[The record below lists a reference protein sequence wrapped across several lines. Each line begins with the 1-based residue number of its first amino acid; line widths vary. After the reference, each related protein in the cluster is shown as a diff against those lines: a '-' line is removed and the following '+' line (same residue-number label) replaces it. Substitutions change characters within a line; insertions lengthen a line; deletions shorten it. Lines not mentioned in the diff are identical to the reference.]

1 MFRALLQK
9 FNDLKL
15 RGKLIVAFLLVVAFP
30 IAIVGLILTEE
41 LRSLATEDAKLQS
54 EINIERVNQRVNQI
68 LRIPIHISNHLQFDR
83 NLNQLVNTEYQHT
96 YEVVQSYQNYLTFEN
111 YLQFYSEISNI
122 RFYMDNPT
130 LLNNWSFIPLTNE
143 IADTNW
149 YAQSTQ
155 EKGLIGWHF
164 ISDET
169 NHHQSYLSL
178 TRKIYFIDNQTS
190 GMLVININPEQL
202 HWILNQESYLT
213 LLIDESQQV
222 ISSNDQTLIGKNIDS
237 VMSLEEI
244 KEKEESI
251 YTGIVNGEAS
261 QIMFKPL
268 VIESSYNDLT
278 VVSVISTKHIE
289 KDANYLRSL
298 GMVITVIGIIFALL
312 LIIVVSWLLTKRL
325 GRLSF
330 QIKRV
335 SEGNLDSSVFVDGK
349 DEIGQLSAQFNQM
362 VRNINGLI
370 EQVQET
376 TEQKNTLEQKQNE
389 MKLRLLASQINPH
402 FLFNTLESIRMK
414 AHMQGQKE
422 IASIVK
428 MLGKLMRK
436 SIEVSGS
443 KISLKDEL
451 EMITCYLEIQTFRYE
466 QRLHYSIE
474 VDESL
479 KNWSIQPLLIQP
491 LVENAVIHGLEDKE
505 EGGFVLIKIT
515 TTGNNVLIAVQDD
528 GIGISNEKINEIKQT
543 LNKEEDESARIGLRN
558 VDQRLRITYGQESRL
573 KIESLEGKGTL
584 IHFLI
589 PKGD

>member
-149 YAQSTQ
+149 YVQSTQ

-190 GMLVININPEQL
+190 GMLVININPDQL

-298 GMVITVIGIIFALL
+298 GMVITFIGIIFALL

-335 SEGNLDSSVFVDGK
+335 SEGDLDSSVFVDGK

-443 KISLKDEL
+443 KISLQDEL

-466 QRLHYSIE
+466 QRLQYSIE

-479 KNWSIQPLLIQP
+479 EDWSIQPLLIQP

-505 EGGFVLIKIT
+505 EGGFVTIKVT
-515 TTGNNVLIAVQDD
+515 ATGNNVLIAVQDD
-528 GIGISNEKINEIKQT
+528 GIGMSNEKINEIKQT